1 MFEGDCIIGHEAAGV
16 VLRCGEGVEDFK
28 PGMPGI
34 ASRNE
39 LEMLTAFR

>member
-28 PGMPGI
+28 PGMLEI
-34 ASRNE
+34 RSHNE
-39 LEMLTAFR
+39 LEILITCR